1 MLKFGCSNYVTSSKL
16 IQVQYALGNIISSV
30 LSLDVKMMDQR
41 KKCTG
46 HLTAEGI
53 VHGKSAEEPNGSA
66 ATWGSRGGD
75 LAINRKTSQGAE
87 S

>member
-1 MLKFGCSNYVTSSKL
+1 
-16 IQVQYALGNIISSV
+16 
-30 LSLDVKMMDQR
+30 MMDQR